1 MTMCNWNIK
10 SAVSTPDNL
19 GKLPSNTEAAV
30 VPVDDSYMYVT
41 SQKRMKTRQLETLA
55 YHHRLVLDYSQHT
68 L

>member
-1 MTMCNWNIK
+1 MCNWNVK

-19 GKLPSNTEAAV
+19 GKLPTNTEAAV
-30 VPVDDSYMYVT
+30 VLVDDSYVT
-41 SQKRMKTRQLETLA
+41 YQQRMKTRQLETLA